1 MSGLESVAG
10 NRLTRAMKFRATA
23 GLFLG
28 LVGAIALGRAQA
40 PGLTVV
46 TGGSGGGNPY
56 QAPADPTASVLDLQV
71 IEVSARLEEFI
82 ELNSDLAGSVAPA
95 VMTETAALRE
105 LRAPYASGEARQLLD
120 GARREPKLQSPD
132 QLQEAAM
139 RLYAQGK
146 GGPAFACLL
155 LAAEKAPADA
165 GVLLNLAAGA
175 LAAGRANEAL
185 PLIAAAERGQLP
197 PGPMGI
203 GGAKVVAYLR
213 AYAQFLRGEYAQ
225 ARGPL
230 QRLVNE
236 EPNLSEAALL
246 LALVEAKLGEEPR
259 AAFLKGTVRKR
270 AKMIDLEH
278 DPKTVAEA
286 REERDGLTQGD
297 EVVPSLADLFDL
309 SGGRPGSVPKVP
321 RPRSAEEM
329 MGMMETYMV
338 RWQAAFNEQTRLHN
352 EVVGGAWE
360 KWDARKDSVP
370 AAYAYRQTAL
380 VNRAMNRHSATPE
393 LRRLAQEVDLL
404 RRELDAKTEE
414 LVSRT
419 IEQRLPIAERQ
430 ARQSQG
436 KQMTPALLR
445 QFAQELNGPTDDA
458 LNSIEGAL
466 AAYHD
471 AVGREYL
478 LHSAIMHGMLSVVG
492 APELRT
498 VLKAAAEEARFKTEA
513 DMLSA
518 VANLFNTLGAA
529 YDPKPISLEE
539 GQAGNGPPCSDAQA
553 AFSVSLN
560 LGPAGVEI
568 NCNSVS
574 LELEADVIPEV
585 LGVSGEI
592 GMDLSGEVTG
602 FIGPKQSIPGVG
614 SVKEGFYMKA
624 GRDGLHDIGVKAEAK
639 ASAGVGPVSGSYK
652 VGEVGCS
659 FLPSPRTAVSS
670 PGALPEFSR

>member
-1 MSGLESVAG
+1 MIL
-10 NRLTRAMKFRATA
+10 RATT

-28 LVGAIALGRAQA
+28 LMGVVVLGRAQA
-40 PGLTVV
+40 PSVTVA

-56 QAPADPTASVLDLQV
+56 QAPADPTASVLDLDV
-71 IEVSARLEEFI
+71 INVGARLEEFL
-82 ELNSDLAGSVAPA
+82 ELNSELAGSVTPA

-132 QLQEAAM
+132 QLQEAAL
-139 RLYAQGK
+139 RLYARGK

-155 LAAEKAPADA
+155 LAAEKAPADP
-165 GVLLNLAAGA
+165 GILLNLAAGA

-185 PLIAAAERGQLP
+185 PLIAAAERGPLP
-197 PGPMGI
+197 PGPLGI
-203 GGAKVVAYLR
+203 GGPKIVAYLR

-230 QRLVNE
+230 QRLVDE

-246 LALVEAKLGEEPR
+246 LTLVQAKLGEEPR
-259 AAFLKGTVRKR
+259 VAFLKGSVRKR

-278 DPKTVAEA
+278 DPKTVAET
-286 REERDGLTQGD
+286 REERDGLKQGE
-297 EVVPSLADLFDL
+297 EVAPSLADLFDL

-329 MGMMETYMV
+329 LGMLENYME
-338 RWQAAFNEQTRLHN
+338 RWQAAYNEQIRLHN

-380 VNRAMNRHSATPE
+380 VNRAKNRHAATPE
-393 LRRLAQEVDLL
+393 LRRVAQEVDLL
-404 RRELDAKTEE
+404 RRELDAKTED
-414 LVSRT
+414 LVSRA
-419 IEQRLPIAERQ
+419 IEQRIPIAERQ

-436 KQMTPALLR
+436 KPMTPALLR
-445 QFAQELNGPTDDA
+445 QFAKELNGPADDA
-458 LNSIEGAL
+458 LQSIEGLL

-478 LHSAIMHGMLSVVG
+478 LHSSILHGMLSVVG

-498 VLKAAAEEARFKTEA
+498 VLKASAEEVRFKAEA

-518 VANLFNTLGAA
+518 VTNLSNTLGAH
-529 YDPKPISLEE
+529 YDPTRISLEE
-539 GQAGNGPPCSDAQA
+539 GKPGSGPPCSDAQA

-574 LELEADVIPEV
+574 LELEAEVLPEV

-592 GMDLSGEVTG
+592 GLDLSGEVTG

-624 GRDGLHDIGVKAEAK
+624 GSDGLHDIGVKAEAK

-670 PGALPEFSR
+670 PGALPEFGR